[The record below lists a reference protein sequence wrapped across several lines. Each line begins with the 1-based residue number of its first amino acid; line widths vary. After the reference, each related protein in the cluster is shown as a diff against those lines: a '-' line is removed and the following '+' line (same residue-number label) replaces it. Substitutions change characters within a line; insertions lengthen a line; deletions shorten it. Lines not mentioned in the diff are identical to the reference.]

1 MTNKNLILV
10 RGVSGAG
17 KTTIAGILN
26 TSARSRSFST
36 DDMFIVPGCEVCSDD
51 DGIEHE
57 CIGYQSRYVFEPSR
71 LPEYHAATVD
81 KVHSAI
87 KMDDVDLIV
96 VHNTFTQKW
105 EMDKYI
111 KLADEYGWTLHTIV
125 VENRHDSKSIHNV
138 PEYSIEKQKER
149 FEVVL

>member
-1 MTNKNLILV
+1 MLNKKLILV

-17 KTTIAGILN
+17 KSTIAGILD
-26 TSARSRSFST
+26 TSLRSRSFST

-57 CIGYQSRYVFEPSR
+57 CTGYQSRYVFEPSR

-81 KVHSAI
+81 KVHGAM
-87 KMDDVDLIV
+87 KMDNVDLIV
-96 VHNTFTQKW
+96 VHNTFTEKW
-105 EMDKYI
+105 EMDNYFI
-111 KLADEYGWTLHTIV
+111 IAEEYGWTVHTIV
-125 VENRHDSKSIHNV
+125 VENRHGSKSMHGV